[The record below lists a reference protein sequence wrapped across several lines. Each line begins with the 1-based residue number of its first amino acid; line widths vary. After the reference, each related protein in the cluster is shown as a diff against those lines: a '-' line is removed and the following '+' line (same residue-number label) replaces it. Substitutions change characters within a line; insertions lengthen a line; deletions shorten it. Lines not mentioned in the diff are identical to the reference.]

1 MYCRLPAR
9 GQGEKGAKECLQGQ
23 ELDWQEVK
31 ELDVSW
37 EEEKEVDLSWQEE
50 DVEEELV
57 KLEDKEREGAGTWK
71 EWKKEEDQ
79 TVPSDAE
86 WEQEEEQEQEKELKQ
101 EKEQEQEQVV
111 PSCPTFSCQTV
122 RLEELVFVATLGVG
136 GFGRVELVT
145 AGPDNTPF
153 ALKKLKKTQVE
164 GRL

>member
-1 MYCRLPAR
+1 M
-9 GQGEKGAKECLQGQ
+9 
-23 ELDWQEVK
+23 
-31 ELDVSW
+31 
-37 EEEKEVDLSWQEE
+37 SWQEE
-50 DVEEELV
+50 DGEEELV
-57 KLEDKEREGAGTWK
+57 KLEDKERERAGTWK

-86 WEQEEEQEQEKELKQ
+86 WEEEEEQQDQ
-101 EKEQEQEQVV
+101 EKEQEQEKEQVV

-164 GRL
+164 GRLRNWCHFNLDIGRSRTRSSSSTSSTRRRSCWAAGAPS